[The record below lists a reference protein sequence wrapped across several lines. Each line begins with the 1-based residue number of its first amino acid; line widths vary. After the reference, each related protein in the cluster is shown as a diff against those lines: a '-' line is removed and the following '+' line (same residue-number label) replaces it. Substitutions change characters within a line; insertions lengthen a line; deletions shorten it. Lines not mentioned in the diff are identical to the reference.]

1 MPKKEELKEREA
13 IAAEKKAERE
23 TENAAGEA
31 AAS

>member
-1 MPKKEELKEREA
+1 MPKKKELKEREA

-23 TENAAGEA
+23 AANAASEA